1 MNARLTFET
10 MNQWRILLYPLSL
23 IYGLGVA
30 VRNLLYDV
38 GVLTEHEFKSISTIS
53 IGNLSTGGTG
63 KTPHTEYLI
72 RLLKDEFKL
81 STLSRGYG
89 RNSRGFKLANEECNF
104 EDIGDEPLQF
114 YKKFPDLTVAVDA
127 DRASGINQLQRKVD
141 DLDIVLLDDAFQHR
155 SIVSG
160 VSILLTEYSK
170 LFVDD
175 LLLPAGNLRES
186 KKGMRR
192 ADIIIVTKSPEVLS
206 PLDARTI
213 KDRIKPKSYQNVYFS
228 YFKYG
233 NIRHVFDSVS
243 NTYPRY
249 SQISKVILVTGIAH
263 SGRLVEYL
271 NQFGFQINHLRF
283 PDHHGYTEKDIAQIK
298 TAYNEKSLGRNVI
311 ITTEKDAMRF
321 QHPDLEE
328 QLNDLPIYYL
338 PIEVAFHNNK
348 ATEFNEQILH
358 YVRTNKVNSQ
368 LNTEKNE
375 N

>member
-1 MNARLTFET
+1 
-10 MNQWRILLYPLSL
+10 MNQWRILLYPFALL
-23 IYGLGVA
+23 YGLGVA
-30 VRNLLYDV
+30 VRNLFYDI
-38 GVLTEHEFKSISTIS
+38 GFLTEHEFKAISTIC

-72 RLLKDEFKL
+72 RLLKDEFQVA
-81 STLSRGYG
+81 TLSRGYG
-89 RNSRGFKLANEECNF
+89 RVSKGFQLAQPDSTF

-114 YKKFPDLTVAVDA
+114 HKKFPNIPVAVEG
-127 DRASGINQLQRKVD
+127 DRATGLNLLQKKFQ

-155 SIVSG
+155 SVLCGI
-160 VSILLTEYSK
+160 SILLTEYSK

-175 LLLPAGNLRES
+175 HLLPAGNLREAR
-186 KKGMRR
+186 KGMNR
-192 ADIIIVTKSPEVLS
+192 ADIIIVTKSPDVLS

-213 KDRIKPKSYQNVYFS
+213 TDRIKPKSYQTVYFS

-233 NIRHVFDSVS
+233 SIQHVFEKS
-243 NTYPRY
+243 NTFPRY
-249 SQISKVILVTGIAH
+249 SQINKVVLVTGIAH

-271 NQFGFQINHLRF
+271 NQYQFQINHIEF
-283 PDHHGYTEKDIAQIK
+283 PDHHSYTEKDVAKIK
-298 TAYNEKSLGRNVI
+298 EAYHERALGRKVI

-328 QLNDLPIYYL
+328 QLKDLPIYYL
-338 PIEVAFHNNK
+338 PIEVAFHNDK

-375 N
+375 D

>member
-1 MNARLTFET
+1 
-10 MNQWRILLYPLSL
+10 MNQWRILLYPLAL

-30 VRNLLYDV
+30 VRNLLYDL

-53 IGNLSTGGTG
+53 IGNLNTGGTG

-89 RNSRGFKLANEECNF
+89 RNSRGFKLANEHCNF

-114 YKKFPDLTVAVDA
+114 FKKFPDVTVAVDA
-127 DRASGINQLQRKVD
+127 DRASGINQLQRQVD

-160 VSILLTEYSK
+160 ISILLTEYSK

-213 KDRIKPKSYQNVYFS
+213 KDRIKPKSYQDVYFS

-233 NIRHVFDSVS
+233 NIRHVFDSLA

-249 SQISKVILVTGIAH
+249 SQISKVVLVTGIAH

-271 NQFGFQINHLRF
+271 NQFAFQINHLRF
-283 PDHHGYTEKDIAQIK
+283 PDHHGYAEKDIAQIK
-298 TAYNEKSLGRNVI
+298 AAYNEKSLGKKVI

-328 QLNDLPIYYL
+328 QLKDLPIYYL

-348 ATEFNEQILH
+348 ATDFNEQILH